1 MVEEAILK
9 VCRNVC
15 AGMGTSHWGSKG
27 QLTLVLNKLSFSSD
41 SNWRTPYGK
50 FETQK
55 LGVDPFVENSPCKG
69 RVPTDIVNTG
79 PY

>member
-1 MVEEAILK
+1 M
-9 VCRNVC
+9 C
-15 AGMGTSHWGSKG
+15 AGRGASHWGSKG
-27 QLTLVLNKLSFSSD
+27 QLTLVLKIKLSFSSD

-69 RVPTDIVNTG
+69 IVPRDKVNPG